1 MCPEPVI
8 AVKDLVVRA
17 SDVQVIGKNKDTLK
31 ISKNGIT
38 YIKFFAKDLINEISK
53 YNEMQLTIVG
63 TANLNEWG
71 GIVTPQLF
79 IKDIDIKEIND
90 LSF

>member
-1 MCPEPVI
+1 M
-8 AVKDLVVRA
+8 RA
-17 SDVQVIGKNKDTLK
+17 SDIQVIGKNKDTLK

-63 TANLNEWG
+63 TANLNEWN

-79 IKDIDIKEIND
+79 IKDIDIKEITD

>member
-63 TANLNEWG
+63 TANVNEWMG
-71 GIVTPQLF
+71 NVTPQIL
-79 IKDIDIKEIND
+79 IKDIDIKEINN

>member
-1 MCPEPVI
+1 MCPEPII

-63 TANLNEWG
+63 TANLNEWN

-79 IKDIDIKEIND
+79 IKDIDIKEITD

>member
-38 YIKFFAKDLINEISK
+38 YIKFFAKDLISEISK

-63 TANLNEWG
+63 TANLNEWMG
-71 GIVTPQLF
+71 NVTPQIL
-79 IKDIDIKEIND
+79 IKDIDIKEITD
-90 LSF
+90 LTF

>member
-1 MCPEPVI
+1 M
-8 AVKDLVVRA
+8 VRA
-17 SDVQVIGKNKDTLK
+17 SDIQVIGKNKDTLK

-63 TANLNEWG
+63 TANLNEWN

-79 IKDIDIKEIND
+79 IKDIDIKEITD